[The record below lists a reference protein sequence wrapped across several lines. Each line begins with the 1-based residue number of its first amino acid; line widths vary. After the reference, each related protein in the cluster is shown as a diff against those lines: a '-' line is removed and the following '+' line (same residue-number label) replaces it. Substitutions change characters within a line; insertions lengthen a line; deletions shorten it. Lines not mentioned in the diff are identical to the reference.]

1 MVMLQVD
8 SKRVTQQIS
17 FFSPPGTPLAK
28 FFEEHQ
34 LELEEATRSSQEML
48 SEAARIH
55 QGGSMLREHD
65 LHLLFGN
72 DPGLCAKLPLNTL
85 RKQHTEE
92 TAQGHPPKP
101 KKPVGVMVKDEI
113 EVYIAELTWIFSK
126 KKNMKARDFRK
137 WPLYSKEGHL
147 LEAATSLDEWD
158 ESVEVI
164 LPRQYYK
171 GPHKGRVASGVDNS
185 DY

>member
-1 MVMLQVD
+1 
-8 SKRVTQQIS
+8 
-17 FFSPPGTPLAK
+17 
-28 FFEEHQ
+28 
-34 LELEEATRSSQEML
+34 
-48 SEAARIH
+48 
-55 QGGSMLREHD
+55 MLREHD

-113 EVYIAELTWIFSK
+113 EVYIAELLTWIFSK

-171 GPHKGRVASGVDNS
+171 GPHKGSVASGVDNI